1 MSRGRWTRRYMA
13 VKAVALN
20 RFTPS
25 FPDCMFEGCDGLL
38 LRSRRTRHV
47 ENFFLDDSAV
57 QIVYAVTERDLSQRQ
72 SHAHPISGKML
83 DVVQVNAAD
92 GKIAKLLK
100 RGSWLYVREHGGL
113 RFESKGNEPGKT
125 AGLVLQL
132 AQLAQMIDALGQRFN
147 VSVEH
152 GARAAAAHLMP
163 RPMDVEPFLGGFFP
177 AANLV
182 PHSGIEN
189 FRAAARD

>member
-25 FPDCMFEGCDGLL
+25 FPDCIFEGRDGLL

-47 ENFFLDDSAV
+47 ENFFLDDGAV
-57 QIVYAVTERDLSQRQ
+57 QIVYAVTQRDLGERQ
-72 SHAHPISGKML
+72 PHAHPVSCEMV

-100 RGSWLYVREHGGL
+100 RGSCFYVRKYSGL
-113 RFESKGNEPGKT
+113 RFESKGNEPGKP
-125 AGLVLQL
+125 AGFILQFAEL
-132 AQLAQMIDALGQRFN
+132 TQMIDPLGQRFD
-147 VSVEH
+147 VSVKH
-152 GARAAAAHLMP
+152 GACAAAAHSMP
-163 RPMDVEPFLGGFFP
+163 RPMDIEPLLGSFFP

-182 PHSGIEN
+182 PHSWIEN

>member
-1 MSRGRWTRRYMA
+1 MP

-25 FPDCMFEGCDGLL
+25 FPDCMFECRDGLL

-47 ENFFLDDSAV
+47 ENFFFDDSAV
-57 QIVYAVTERDLSQRQ
+57 QIVHAVTERDLSERQ

-83 DVVQVNAAD
+83 DVVQVNAANRQ
-92 GKIAKLLK
+92 IAKLLK
-100 RGSWLYVREHGGL
+100 RGSGFYVRKDSCL

-125 AGLVLQL
+125 AGLILQL
-132 AQLAQMIDALGQRFN
+132 AQLAQMIDALSKRFD

-152 GARAAAAHLMP
+152 CARAAAAHSMP
-163 RPMDVEPFLGGFFP
+163 RPMDVEPFLGSFFP

-182 PHSGIEN
+182 PHNGIEN

>member
-72 SHAHPISGKML
+72 SHAHPISGEMI
-83 DVVQVNAAD
+83 DVIEINPAD
-92 GKIAKLLK
+92 SKIAKLLK
-100 RGSWLYVREHGGL
+100 CRGRFDVCEHRGL
-113 RFESKGNEPGKT
+113 RFEGERDKPGEPV
-125 AGLVLQL
+125 GLIL
-132 AQLAQMIDALGQRFN
+132 
-147 VSVEH
+147 
-152 GARAAAAHLMP
+152 
-163 RPMDVEPFLGGFFP
+163 
-177 AANLV
+177 
-182 PHSGIEN
+182 
-189 FRAAARD
+189 